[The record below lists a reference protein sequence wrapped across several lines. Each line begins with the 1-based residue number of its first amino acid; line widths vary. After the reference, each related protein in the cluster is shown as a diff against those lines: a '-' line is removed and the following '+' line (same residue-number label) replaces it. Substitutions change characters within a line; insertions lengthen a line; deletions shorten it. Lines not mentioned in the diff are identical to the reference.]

1 MFFEY
6 FYTLILALIQ
16 GITEFIPVSSSS
28 HLIIFSQGSNFSYQS
43 LELDVGLHLG
53 SLAAIILY
61 FKKDLIEIKK
71 NKNLISLLFF
81 GSLPLLI
88 VGFIVYYTGLINF
101 LRNIQIIAWST
112 LLFGIFLY
120 IADKSK
126 ISEKIENSLS
136 IKNIFIIGIFQ
147 CLALIPGVSRSG
159 ITITSAR
166 LIKFNRVDASKIS
179 FYLSIPA
186 LMGASFLGLKEVFN
200 KNFDFNLVILISFI
214 LSFIF
219 SYITIKYFLIYVKN
233 YSLNIFVYY
242 RIFLALVLFVFIYG

>member
-28 HLIIFSQGSNFSYQS
+28 HLIIFSKGSNFSYQS

-81 GSLPLLI
+81 GSLPLLV
-88 VGFIVYYTGLINF
+88 VGFILYNSGIINF
-101 LRNIQIIAWST
+101 FRNIETIAWST

-120 IADKSK
+120 IADKSNINKK
-126 ISEKIENSLS
+126 IDNNLN
-136 IKNIFIIGIFQ
+136 IKNIFIIGMFQ

-166 LIKFNRVDASKIS
+166 LIEFNRVDASKIS

-200 KNFDFNLVILISFI
+200 KNLDFNLVILFSFI

>member
-28 HLIIFSQGSNFSYQS
+28 HLIIFSKELNFSYES

-53 SLAAIILY
+53 SLIAIILY
-61 FKKDLIEIKK
+61 FRKDLIEIKK
-71 NKNLISLLFF
+71 NKNLLSLLLF
-81 GSLPLLI
+81 GSLPLFI
-88 VGFIVYYTGLINF
+88 VGFSVYYTGLINY
-101 LRNIQIIAWST
+101 LRNIEIIAWST
-112 LLFGIFLY
+112 LLFGILLY

-126 ISEKIENSLS
+126 MDKKIENNLNF
-136 IKNIFIIGIFQ
+136 KNIFWIGIFQ

-166 LIKFNRVDASKIS
+166 LIKFNRLEASKIS

-186 LMGASFLGLKEVFN
+186 LLGASFLGLKEMVN
-200 KNFDFNLVILISFI
+200 KDLDFNLIIFISSI

-219 SYITIKYFLIYVKN
+219 SYLTIKYFLIYVQK

-242 RIFLALVLFVFIYG
+242 RIFLALVLFVIIYS

>member
-28 HLIIFSQGSNFSYQS
+28 HLIIFSKGSNFSYQS

-126 ISEKIENSLS
+126 ISEKIEDSLS

-186 LMGASFLGLKEVFN
+186 LMSASFLGLKEVFN
-200 KNFDFNLVILISFI
+200 KNLDFNLVILFSFI

>member
-28 HLIIFSQGSNFSYQS
+28 HLIIFSKESSFSYES
-43 LELDVGLHLG
+43 LELDIGLHLG
-53 SLAAIILY
+53 SLLAIIIY
-61 FKKDLIEIKK
+61 FRKDLIEIKK
-71 NKNLISLLFF
+71 NKNLLSLFFF
-81 GSLPLLI
+81 GSLPLFI
-88 VGFIVYYTGLINF
+88 VGFMIYYSGFINY
-101 LRNIQIIAWST
+101 LRNIEIIAWST
-112 LLFGIFLY
+112 LLFGILLY
-120 IADKSK
+120 IADKCK
-126 ISEKIENSLS
+126 INKKIDNNLNF
-136 IKNIFIIGIFQ
+136 KNIFLIGIFQ

-166 LIKFNRVDASKIS
+166 LIKFNRLDASKIS

-186 LMGASFLGLKEVFN
+186 LLGASFLGLKEVVN
-200 KNFDFNLVILISFI
+200 KDLDFNLIIFVSSI

-219 SYITIKYFLIYVKN
+219 SYLTIKYFLIYVKK

-242 RIFLALVLFVFIYG
+242 RIFLALVLFVIIYS

>member
-28 HLIIFSQGSNFSYQS
+28 HLIIFSKELNFSYES

-53 SLAAIILY
+53 SLIAIILY
-61 FKKDLIEIKK
+61 FRKDLVEIKK
-71 NKNLISLLFF
+71 NKNLLSLLFF
-81 GSLPLLI
+81 GSLPLFI
-88 VGFIVYYTGLINF
+88 VGFSVYYTGLINY
-101 LRNIQIIAWST
+101 LRNIEIIAWST
-112 LLFGIFLY
+112 LLFGILLY
-120 IADKSK
+120 IADKSTMDK
-126 ISEKIENSLS
+126 KIENNLNF
-136 IKNIFIIGIFQ
+136 KNIFWIGMFQ

-166 LIKFNRVDASKIS
+166 LIKFNRLDASKIS

-186 LMGASFLGLKEVFN
+186 LLGASLLGLKEMVN
-200 KNFDFNLVILISFI
+200 KDLDFNLIIFISSI

-219 SYITIKYFLIYVKN
+219 SYLTIKYFLIYVQK

-242 RIFLALVLFVFIYG
+242 RIFLALVLFVIIYS

>member
-28 HLIIFSQGSNFSYQS
+28 HLIIFSKESNFSYES

-53 SLAAIILY
+53 SLIAILLY
-61 FKKDLIEIKK
+61 FRKDLIEIKK
-71 NKNLISLLFF
+71 NKNLLSLFFF
-81 GSLPLLI
+81 GSLPLFI
-88 VGFIVYYTGLINF
+88 VGFMIYYTGLINY
-101 LRNIQIIAWST
+101 LRNIEIIAWST
-112 LLFGIFLY
+112 LLFGILLY
-120 IADKSK
+120 IADKCK
-126 ISEKIENSLS
+126 INKKIDNNLNF
-136 IKNIFIIGIFQ
+136 KNIFLIGIFQ

-166 LIKFNRVDASKIS
+166 LIKFNRLDASKIS

-186 LMGASFLGLKEVFN
+186 LLGASFLGLKEVVN
-200 KNFDFNLVILISFI
+200 KDLDFNLIIFVSSI

-219 SYITIKYFLIYVKN
+219 SYLTIKYFLIYVQK

-242 RIFLALVLFVFIYG
+242 RIFLALVLFVIIYS

>member
-28 HLIIFSQGSNFSYQS
+28 HLIIFSKESNFSYES

-53 SLAAIILY
+53 SLIAILLY
-61 FKKDLIEIKK
+61 FRKDLIEIKK
-71 NKNLISLLFF
+71 NKNLLSLFFF
-81 GSLPLLI
+81 GSLPLFI
-88 VGFIVYYTGLINF
+88 VGFMIYYTGLINY
-101 LRNIQIIAWST
+101 LRNIEIIAWST
-112 LLFGIFLY
+112 LLFGILLY
-120 IADKSK
+120 IADKSTIDK
-126 ISEKIENSLS
+126 KIENNLNF
-136 IKNIFIIGIFQ
+136 KNIFLIGIFQ
-147 CLALIPGVSRSG
+147 CLALMPGVSRSG

-166 LIKFNRVDASKIS
+166 LIKFNRLDASKIS

-186 LMGASFLGLKEVFN
+186 LLGASFLGLKEMVN
-200 KNFDFNLVILISFI
+200 KDLDFNLIIFISSI

-219 SYITIKYFLIYVKN
+219 SYLTIKYFLIYVKK

-242 RIFLALVLFVFIYG
+242 RIFLALVLFVIIYS

>member
-28 HLIIFSQGSNFSYQS
+28 HLIIFSKELNFSYES

-53 SLAAIILY
+53 SLIAILLY
-61 FKKDLIEIKK
+61 FRKDLIKIKK
-71 NKNLISLLFF
+71 NKNLPSLLFF
-81 GSLPLLI
+81 GSLPLFI
-88 VGFIVYYTGLINF
+88 VGFSIYYTGLINY
-101 LRNIQIIAWST
+101 LRNIEIIAWST
-112 LLFGIFLY
+112 LSFGILLY
-120 IADKSK
+120 IADKSTMNK
-126 ISEKIENSLS
+126 KIENNLNF
-136 IKNIFIIGIFQ
+136 KNIFWIGIFQ

-166 LIKFNRVDASKIS
+166 LIKFNRLDASKIS

-186 LMGASFLGLKEVFN
+186 LLGASILGLKEMVN
-200 KNFDFNLVILISFI
+200 KDLDFNLIIFISSI

-219 SYITIKYFLIYVKN
+219 SYLTIKYFLIYVQK

-242 RIFLALVLFVFIYG
+242 RVFLALVLFVIIYS

>member
-28 HLIIFSQGSNFSYQS
+28 HLIIFSKELNFSYES

-53 SLAAIILY
+53 SLIAIILY
-61 FKKDLIEIKK
+61 FRKDLIEIKK
-71 NKNLISLLFF
+71 NKNLLSLLLF
-81 GSLPLLI
+81 GSLPLFI
-88 VGFIVYYTGLINF
+88 VGFSVYYTGLINY
-101 LRNIQIIAWST
+101 LRNIEIIAWST
-112 LLFGIFLY
+112 LLFGILLY

-126 ISEKIENSLS
+126 MDKKIENNLNF
-136 IKNIFIIGIFQ
+136 KNIFWIGIFQ

-166 LIKFNRVDASKIS
+166 LIKFNRLDASKIS

-186 LMGASFLGLKEVFN
+186 LLGASFLGLKEMVN
-200 KNFDFNLVILISFI
+200 KDLDFNLIIFISTI

-219 SYITIKYFLIYVKN
+219 SYLTIKYFLI
-233 YSLNIFVYY
+233 
-242 RIFLALVLFVFIYG
+242 

>member
-28 HLIIFSQGSNFSYQS
+28 HLIIFSKESNFSYES

-53 SLAAIILY
+53 SLIAILLY
-61 FKKDLIEIKK
+61 FRKDLIEIKK
-71 NKNLISLLFF
+71 NKNLLSLFFF
-81 GSLPLLI
+81 GSLPLFI
-88 VGFIVYYTGLINF
+88 VGFSIYYTGLINY
-101 LRNIQIIAWST
+101 LRNIEIIAWST
-112 LLFGIFLY
+112 LLFGILLY
-120 IADKSK
+120 IADKCK
-126 ISEKIENSLS
+126 INKKIDNNLNF
-136 IKNIFIIGIFQ
+136 KNIFLIGIFQ

-166 LIKFNRVDASKIS
+166 LIKFNRLDASKIS

-186 LMGASFLGLKEVFN
+186 LLGASFLGLKEVVN
-200 KNFDFNLVILISFI
+200 KDLDFNLIIFVSSI

-219 SYITIKYFLIYVKN
+219 SYLTIKYFLIYVQK

-242 RIFLALVLFVFIYG
+242 RIFLALVLFVIIYS

>member
-81 GSLPLLI
+81 GSLPLLF
-88 VGFIVYYTGLINF
+88 VGFILYNSGIINF
-101 LRNIQIIAWST
+101 FRNIEIIAWST

-120 IADKSK
+120 IADKSNINKK
-126 ISEKIENSLS
+126 IDNNLN
-136 IKNIFIIGIFQ
+136 IKNIFIIGMFQ

-166 LIKFNRVDASKIS
+166 LIDFNRVDASKIS

-200 KNFDFNLVILISFI
+200 KNLDFNLVILFSFI

>member
-28 HLIIFSQGSNFSYQS
+28 HLIIFSKELNFSYES

-53 SLAAIILY
+53 SLIAIILY
-61 FKKDLIEIKK
+61 FRKDLIEIKK
-71 NKNLISLLFF
+71 NKNLLSLLLF
-81 GSLPLLI
+81 GSLPLFI
-88 VGFIVYYTGLINF
+88 VGFSVYYTGLINY
-101 LRNIQIIAWST
+101 LRNIEIIAWST
-112 LLFGIFLY
+112 LLFGILLY
-120 IADKSK
+120 IADKSTMDK
-126 ISEKIENSLS
+126 KIENNLNF
-136 IKNIFIIGIFQ
+136 KNIFWIGIFQ

-166 LIKFNRVDASKIS
+166 LIKFNRLDASKIS

-186 LMGASFLGLKEVFN
+186 LLGASFLGLKEMVN
-200 KNFDFNLVILISFI
+200 KDLDFNLIIFISTI

-219 SYITIKYFLIYVKN
+219 SYLTIKYFLIYVQK

-242 RIFLALVLFVFIYG
+242 RIFLALVLFVIIYS

>member
-28 HLIIFSQGSNFSYQS
+28 HLIIFSKGSNFSYQS

-81 GSLPLLI
+81 GSLPLLF
-88 VGFIVYYTGLINF
+88 VGFILYNSGIINF
-101 LRNIQIIAWST
+101 FRNIEIIAWTT

-120 IADKSK
+120 IADKSNINK
-126 ISEKIENSLS
+126 RIDNNLN
-136 IKNIFIIGIFQ
+136 IKNIFIIGMFQ

-166 LIKFNRVDASKIS
+166 LIEFNRVDASKIS

-200 KNFDFNLVILISFI
+200 KNLDFNLVILFSFI
-214 LSFIF
+214 LSFVF

>member
-28 HLIIFSQGSNFSYQS
+28 HLIIFSKELNFSYES

-53 SLAAIILY
+53 SLIAIILY
-61 FKKDLIEIKK
+61 FRKDLIEIKK
-71 NKNLISLLFF
+71 NKNLLSLLFF
-81 GSLPLLI
+81 GSLPLFI
-88 VGFIVYYTGLINF
+88 VGFSVYYTGLINY
-101 LRNIQIIAWST
+101 LRNIEIIAWST
-112 LLFGIFLY
+112 LLFGILLY

-126 ISEKIENSLS
+126 MDKKIENNLNF
-136 IKNIFIIGIFQ
+136 KNIFWIGIFQ

-166 LIKFNRVDASKIS
+166 LIKFNRLDASKIS

-186 LMGASFLGLKEVFN
+186 LLGASFLGLKEMVN
-200 KNFDFNLVILISFI
+200 KDLDFNLIIFISSI

-219 SYITIKYFLIYVKN
+219 SYLTIKYFLIYVQK

-242 RIFLALVLFVFIYG
+242 RIFLALVLLVIIYS

>member
-28 HLIIFSQGSNFSYQS
+28 HLIIFSKELNFSYES

-53 SLAAIILY
+53 SLIAIILY
-61 FKKDLIEIKK
+61 FRKDLIEIKK
-71 NKNLISLLFF
+71 NKNLLSLLLF
-81 GSLPLLI
+81 GSLPLFI
-88 VGFIVYYTGLINF
+88 VGFSVYYTGLINY
-101 LRNIQIIAWST
+101 LRNIEIIAWST
-112 LLFGIFLY
+112 LLFGILLY

-126 ISEKIENSLS
+126 MDKKIENNLNF
-136 IKNIFIIGIFQ
+136 KNIFWIGIFQ

-166 LIKFNRVDASKIS
+166 LIKFNRLDASKIS

-186 LMGASFLGLKEVFN
+186 LLGASFLGLKEMVN
-200 KNFDFNLVILISFI
+200 KDLDFNLIIFISTI

-219 SYITIKYFLIYVKN
+219 SYLTIKYFLIYVQK

-242 RIFLALVLFVFIYG
+242 RIFLALVLFVIIYS

>member
-28 HLIIFSQGSNFSYQS
+28 HLIIFSKELNFSYES

-53 SLAAIILY
+53 SLIAIILY
-61 FKKDLIEIKK
+61 FRKDLIEIKK
-71 NKNLISLLFF
+71 NKNLLSLLLF
-81 GSLPLLI
+81 GSLPLFI
-88 VGFIVYYTGLINF
+88 VGFSVYYTGLINY
-101 LRNIQIIAWST
+101 LRNIEIIAWST
-112 LLFGIFLY
+112 LLFGILLY
-120 IADKSK
+120 IADKSTMDK
-126 ISEKIENSLS
+126 KIENNLNF
-136 IKNIFIIGIFQ
+136 KNIFWIGIFQ

-166 LIKFNRVDASKIS
+166 LIKFNRLEASKIS

-186 LMGASFLGLKEVFN
+186 LLGASFLGLKEMVN
-200 KNFDFNLVILISFI
+200 KDLDFNLIILISSI

-219 SYITIKYFLIYVKN
+219 SYLTIKYFLIYVQK

-242 RIFLALVLFVFIYG
+242 RIFLALVLFVIIYS

>member
-28 HLIIFSQGSNFSYQS
+28 HLIIFSKELNFSYES

-53 SLAAIILY
+53 SLIAIILY
-61 FKKDLIEIKK
+61 FRKDLIEIKK
-71 NKNLISLLFF
+71 NKNLLSLLFF
-81 GSLPLLI
+81 GSLPLFI
-88 VGFIVYYTGLINF
+88 VGFSVYYTGLINY
-101 LRNIQIIAWST
+101 LRNIEIIAWST
-112 LLFGIFLY
+112 LLFGILLY
-120 IADKSK
+120 IADKSTMDK
-126 ISEKIENSLS
+126 KIENNLNF
-136 IKNIFIIGIFQ
+136 KNIFWIGIFQ
-147 CLALIPGVSRSG
+147 CLALMPGVSRSG

-166 LIKFNRVDASKIS
+166 LIKFNRLDASKIS

-186 LMGASFLGLKEVFN
+186 LLGASFLGLKEMFN
-200 KNFDFNLVILISFI
+200 KDLDFNLIIFISSI

-219 SYITIKYFLIYVKN
+219 SYLTIKYFLIYVQK

-242 RIFLALVLFVFIYG
+242 RIFLALVLLVIIYS

>member
-1 MFFEY
+1 MYFEY
-6 FYTLILALIQ
+6 FYTLVLALIQ

-28 HLIIFSQGSNFSYQS
+28 HLIIFSKGSNFSYQS

-53 SLAAIILY
+53 SLAAIVLY

-81 GSLPLLI
+81 GSLPLLF
-88 VGFIVYYTGLINF
+88 VGFILYNSGIINF
-101 LRNIQIIAWST
+101 FRNIEIIAWST

-120 IADKSK
+120 IADKSNINK
-126 ISEKIENSLS
+126 RIDNNLN
-136 IKNIFIIGIFQ
+136 IKNIFIIGMFQ

-166 LIKFNRVDASKIS
+166 LIEFNRVDASKIS

-200 KNFDFNLVILISFI
+200 KNLDFNLVILFSFI

>member
-28 HLIIFSQGSNFSYQS
+28 HLIIFSKELNFSYES

-53 SLAAIILY
+53 SLIAIILY
-61 FKKDLIEIKK
+61 FRKDLIEIKK
-71 NKNLISLLFF
+71 NKNLLSLLLF
-81 GSLPLLI
+81 GSLPLFI
-88 VGFIVYYTGLINF
+88 VGFSVYYTGLINY
-101 LRNIQIIAWST
+101 LRNIEIIAWST
-112 LLFGIFLY
+112 LLFGILLY
-120 IADKSK
+120 IADKSTMDK
-126 ISEKIENSLS
+126 KIENNLNF
-136 IKNIFIIGIFQ
+136 KNIFWIGIFQ

-166 LIKFNRVDASKIS
+166 LIKFNRLEASKIS

-186 LMGASFLGLKEVFN
+186 LLGASFLGLKEMVN
-200 KNFDFNLVILISFI
+200 KDLDFNLIIFISTI

-219 SYITIKYFLIYVKN
+219 SYLTIKYFLIYVQK

-242 RIFLALVLFVFIYG
+242 RIFLALVLFVIIYS

>member
-28 HLIIFSQGSNFSYQS
+28 HLIIFSKELNFSYES

-53 SLAAIILY
+53 SLIAILLY
-61 FKKDLIEIKK
+61 FRKDLIEIKK
-71 NKNLISLLFF
+71 NKNLPSLLFF
-81 GSLPLLI
+81 GSLPLFI
-88 VGFIVYYTGLINF
+88 VGFSIYYTGLINY
-101 LRNIQIIAWST
+101 LRNIEIIAWST
-112 LLFGIFLY
+112 LSFGILLY

-126 ISEKIENSLS
+126 MNKKIENNLNF
-136 IKNIFIIGIFQ
+136 KNIFWIGIFQ

-166 LIKFNRVDASKIS
+166 LIKFNRLDASKIS

-186 LMGASFLGLKEVFN
+186 LLGASLLGLKEMVN
-200 KNFDFNLVILISFI
+200 KDLDFNLIIFISSI

-219 SYITIKYFLIYVKN
+219 SYLTIKYFLIYVQK

-242 RIFLALVLFVFIYG
+242 RVFLALVLFVIIYS

>member
-28 HLIIFSQGSNFSYQS
+28 HLIIFSKESNFSYES

-53 SLAAIILY
+53 SLIAILLY
-61 FKKDLIEIKK
+61 FRKDLIEIKK
-71 NKNLISLLFF
+71 NKNLPSLLFF
-81 GSLPLLI
+81 GSLPLFI
-88 VGFIVYYTGLINF
+88 VGFSIYYTGLINY
-101 LRNIQIIAWST
+101 LRNIEIIAWST
-112 LLFGIFLY
+112 LLFGILLY
-120 IADKSK
+120 IADKSTIDK
-126 ISEKIENSLS
+126 KIENNLNF
-136 IKNIFIIGIFQ
+136 KNIFLIGIFQ

-166 LIKFNRVDASKIS
+166 LIKFNRLDASKIS

-186 LMGASFLGLKEVFN
+186 LLGASFLGLKEVVN
-200 KNFDFNLVILISFI
+200 KDLDFNLIIFVSSI

-219 SYITIKYFLIYVKN
+219 SYLTIKYFLIYVQK

-242 RIFLALVLFVFIYG
+242 RIFLALVLFVIIYS

>member
-1 MFFEY
+1 MYFEY
-6 FYTLILALIQ
+6 FYTLVLALIQ

-28 HLIIFSQGSNFSYQS
+28 HLIIFSQGSNFSYGS

-53 SLAAIILY
+53 SLLAIILY
-61 FKKDLIEIKK
+61 FKKDLIEIRK

-81 GSLPLLI
+81 GSLPLLV
-88 VGFIVYYTGLINF
+88 VGFILYNSGIINF
-101 LRNIQIIAWST
+101 FRNIEIIAWST

-120 IADKSK
+120 IADKSNINK
-126 ISEKIENSLS
+126 RIDNNLN
-136 IKNIFIIGIFQ
+136 IKNIFIIGMFQ

-166 LIKFNRVDASKIS
+166 LIEFNRVDASKIS

-200 KNFDFNLVILISFI
+200 KNLDFNLVILFSFI

>member
-28 HLIIFSQGSNFSYQS
+28 HLIIFSKESNFSYES

-53 SLAAIILY
+53 SLIAILLY
-61 FKKDLIEIKK
+61 FRKDLIEIKK
-71 NKNLISLLFF
+71 NKNLLSLLFF
-81 GSLPLLI
+81 GSLPLFI
-88 VGFIVYYTGLINF
+88 VGFIIYYTGLINY
-101 LRNIQIIAWST
+101 LRNIEIIAWST
-112 LLFGIFLY
+112 LFFGILLY
-120 IADKSK
+120 IADKSTIDK
-126 ISEKIENSLS
+126 KIENNLNF
-136 IKNIFIIGIFQ
+136 KNIFLIGIFQ

-166 LIKFNRVDASKIS
+166 LIKFNRLDASKIS

-186 LMGASFLGLKEVFN
+186 LLGASFLGLKEVVN
-200 KNFDFNLVILISFI
+200 KDLDFNLIIFVSSI

-219 SYITIKYFLIYVKN
+219 SYLTIKYFLIYVQK

-242 RIFLALVLFVFIYG
+242 RIFLALVLFVIIYS

>member
-28 HLIIFSQGSNFSYQS
+28 HLIIFSKGSNFSYQS

-81 GSLPLLI
+81 GSLPLLF
-88 VGFIVYYTGLINF
+88 VGFILYNSGIINF
-101 LRNIQIIAWST
+101 FRNIEIIAWST

-120 IADKSK
+120 IADKSNINK
-126 ISEKIENSLS
+126 RIDNNLN
-136 IKNIFIIGIFQ
+136 IKNIFIIGMFQ

-166 LIKFNRVDASKIS
+166 LIEFNRVDASKIS

-200 KNFDFNLVILISFI
+200 KNLDFNLVILFSFI